1 MIKHVVSFKLKGSD
15 VERRKTAQ
23 AFADAILALPEKI
36 ECLRHVEA
44 GVNVNPNEKW
54 DVTLIATLDNLHDVY
69 AYAKHPAHVAAAALL
84 AEFKEERACVDFE
97 C

>member
-1 MIKHVVSFKLKGSD
+1 MIKHIVCFKLKGSAE
-15 VERRKTAQ
+15 ERRKTAR
-23 AFADAILALPEKI
+23 AFVDAILALPEKI

-54 DVTLIATLDNLHDVY
+54 DVTLIATLDNLDDVNV
-69 AYAKHPAHVAAAALL
+69 YAKHPAHVAAAALL
-84 AEFKEERACVDFE
+84 ADFKEERACVDFE